1 MRLQPAP
8 LQTQITMLDKL
19 TQPWSV
25 WFRNLSKN
33 MEQACTNTSENGV
46 IFNIN
51 NNILSI
57 QYSGNNT
64 ESFNISLPILP
75 AYDTFLNY
83 YKKDGEIWST
93 YILDVPKDS
102 SEISIPAG
110 NIRLSGSI
118 IVNQQNR

>member
-8 LQTQITMLDKL
+8 LQTSITFSDKL

-51 NNILSI
+51 NNTLLI
-57 QYSGNNT
+57 QYVGNST

-75 AYDTFLNY
+75 SYDTFIQY
-83 YKKDGEIWST
+83 YKEVGGIWST
-93 YILDVPKDS
+93 FIIDIPRNSTEIL
-102 SEISIPAG
+102 IPAG
-110 NIRLSGSI
+110 NIRLNGCI
-118 IVNQQNR
+118 IVTQQNR

>member
-8 LQTQITMLDKL
+8 LQTSITVSDKL

-51 NNILSI
+51 NNTLFI
-57 QYSGNNT
+57 QYVGNNS
-64 ESFNISLPILP
+64 ESFNVSLPILP
-75 AYDTFLNY
+75 AYDTFLEY
-83 YKKDGEIWST
+83 YKKDGDIWSN
-93 YILDVPKDS
+93 YILDIPKES
-102 SEISIPAG
+102 TSISIPAG
-110 NIRLSGSI
+110 NIRIKDCILVI
-118 IVNQQNR
+118 QQNR